1 MSDNARDPQALLPPN
16 VRDIIEGYA
25 LILKPISRSEIN
37 EQYVFWLNDP
47 QTNAFLEARHQ
58 AQTEASIIEYVNKL
72 RSIKGGELLAIFTKN
87 GNKHIG
93 NTAIKKYNPNGLASY
108 GLMIGDARA
117 QQFGAGGEATVLL
130 LEYFFR
136 HPEIRK
142 VHGGVISA
150 NKRAWENLESVG
162 FSREGELRE
171 QALLSSGEVSD
182 VYVYGMLRREWE
194 THRLRAMNILNKIVV
209 SRLSV
214 ESK

>member
-1 MSDNARDPQALLPPN
+1 MSNDGHDTQELLPPN
-16 VRDIIEGYA
+16 VPDIIEGYS
-25 LILKPISRSEIN
+25 LILKPISHLEIN
-37 EQYVFWLNDP
+37 EQYVSWLNDP
-47 QTNAFLEARHQ
+47 KTNAFLEARHQ
-58 AQTEASIIEYVNKL
+58 AQTNASIIEYVNRL
-72 RSIKGGELLAIFTKN
+72 RSMKGGELFAIFTKN
-87 GNKHIG
+87 GNRHIG
-93 NTAIKKYNPNGLASY
+93 TTAIKMFNPNGLTSY

-130 LEYFFR
+130 LEYFFQ

-142 VHGGVISA
+142 VHGGVIAA
-150 NKRAWENLESVG
+150 NRRAWENLEAIG

-171 QALLSSGEVSD
+171 HALLSSGEVSD

-194 THRLRAMNILNKIVV
+194 THRLRAMNILNKMGV